1 MVPTRTHVTSLSI
14 GCKTPSIGAEPE
26 TAEVIRMRDP
36 EQVFATYLI
45 VQMRLL
51 SFKLNSPYVF
61 RSFFDDRTK

>member
-1 MVPTRTHVTSLSI
+1 
-14 GCKTPSIGAEPE
+14 
-26 TAEVIRMRDP
+26 MRDP
-36 EQVFATYLI
+36 EHVFAIYLI